1 MRTSVI
7 IAAAIM
13 LLNAWAPDADAEIK
27 LAPRYIDPVRGFS
40 LRPPVDTTFSR
51 VTFANRLVSW
61 TMRKSP
67 KAPILWRLSVYGR
80 TDETFKA
87 GSNLLVF
94 GRSLVGRLAKAEGF
108 KAASPRII
116 EVAGAKALN
125 LRGLTTGKARF
136 WQRRVWVHLG
146 GIKFL
151 EVRISGPDSDR
162 QKLDEIASA
171 VLNTLKITDPKEA
184 QARRKAA
191 LAGAAELLESIT
203 DKKLADALDK
213 RDQWYIYRRG
223 DKAIGFMRQA
233 ESPVSY
239 SGKSGFRI
247 KTWIMMTFDAKTLKL
262 HRNMFATADR
272 SVETWNETA
281 GVKSSGSD
289 VKMTEKGAKSGSR
302 IDCEITVG
310 DKKIAQKPAAAPA
323 AHYLPRGMAW
333 LLRRMVD
340 LSKPGSYAFA
350 TYNGRKGNFNMRT
363 FTVIGPE
370 QIEAGGRKVNAIR
383 VTDQLTAESQ
393 AADMWVDSSGKL
405 LIMKTSDGLVME
417 TASENA
423 VERRF
428 PNARKIIR
436 AMGQ

>member
-136 WQRRVWVHLG
+136 WQRRV
-146 GIKFL
+146 
-151 EVRISGPDSDR
+151 
-162 QKLDEIASA
+162 
-171 VLNTLKITDPKEA
+171 
-184 QARRKAA
+184 
-191 LAGAAELLESIT
+191 
-203 DKKLADALDK
+203 
-213 RDQWYIYRRG
+213 
-223 DKAIGFMRQA
+223 
-233 ESPVSY
+233 
-239 SGKSGFRI
+239 
-247 KTWIMMTFDAKTLKL
+247 
-262 HRNMFATADR
+262 
-272 SVETWNETA
+272 
-281 GVKSSGSD
+281 
-289 VKMTEKGAKSGSR
+289 
-302 IDCEITVG
+302 
-310 DKKIAQKPAAAPA
+310 
-323 AHYLPRGMAW
+323 
-333 LLRRMVD
+333 
-340 LSKPGSYAFA
+340 
-350 TYNGRKGNFNMRT
+350 
-363 FTVIGPE
+363 
-370 QIEAGGRKVNAIR
+370 
-383 VTDQLTAESQ
+383 
-393 AADMWVDSSGKL
+393 
-405 LIMKTSDGLVME
+405 
-417 TASENA
+417 
-423 VERRF
+423 
-428 PNARKIIR
+428 
-436 AMGQ
+436 